1 MEEGKMSTE
10 EEGGGGGS
18 EEKCEGPEAKC
29 EQGECEKLGGKTEEV
44 GGGRG
49 EFETGVAGEE
59 EGSEEVLDQ
68 QLCLKDPMRDSL
80 MSNSDQS
87 DFSDDDDDDDDE
99 NDGTTIHGG
108 SLADNNLNDL
118 EFDMWQGQFEITKP
132 ASPRH
137 GHTLYREIVKTVS
150 KQISVVDWLV
160 SQSTGI

>member
-1 MEEGKMSTE
+1 MEEGKMTTE

-18 EEKCEGPEAKC
+18 EEKCEGPEGKC
-29 EQGECEKLGGKTEEV
+29 EQGEYEVGKYVKQGGEAEEV
-44 GGGRG
+44 GGGREG
-49 EFETGVAGEE
+49 EYDTGVVG
-59 EGSEEVLDQ
+59 EEVLDQ

-87 DFSDDDDDDDDE
+87 DFSDDDDDE
-99 NDGTTIHGG
+99 NDGTTVHEG

-137 GHTLYREIVKTVS
+137 GHSLYREIVKTVS
-150 KQISVVDWLV
+150 M
-160 SQSTGI
+160 